1 MTSQFD
7 ASFAYTGPISAEVQ
21 ASHASEIEHAMF
33 MISKIANAKLHASN
47 ELQRWVLA
55 CNRLVWGAMPA
66 EARQPAPAE
75 ISALL
80 EQLPPEGR
88 ERLLKESQLAAEARH
103 LVRLLEAAE
112 MEAQARLEA
121 QLAEEARVQAEAQAR
136 YEAQQA
142 EAAAA
147 AAEQALREEFEG
159 VDAQGR
165 EARFQ
170 AWRSARGR

>member
-7 ASFAYTGPISAEVQ
+7 ASFAYTGSISAEVQ
-21 ASHASEIEHAMF
+21 AAHAGEIERLQF
-33 MISKIANAKLHASN
+33 MLSKIANAKLHANN

-66 EARQPAPAE
+66 EARQPAPGE
-75 ISALL
+75 ITALF
-80 EQLPPEGR
+80 EQLPPENR

-103 LVRLLEAAE
+103 LVALLEAAE
-112 MEAQARLEA
+112 VEAQAQLEV
-121 QLAEEARVQAEAQAR
+121 QLAEEARAQAEAQAR

-142 EAAAA
+142 EAAAT
-147 AAEQALREEFEG
+147 AAELALREEFEA
-159 VDAQGR
+159 VDAAGK

-170 AWRSARGR
+170 AWRTARGR